1 MAKRIKAHIP
11 NAVTCLNLL
20 SGCVGIVFA
29 FQGNFPV
36 VAMCLLASGIFDFLD
51 GMVARLLGVSSP
63 MGRELDSLADVIS
76 FGLLPSVIYYQLLLS
91 GGTMGSYLPYVAFL
105 VAAFSAIRLAK
116 FNLDERQ
123 QSDFIG
129 LNTPMNAFYVISLP
143 FIAEIYPEVV
153 LHPIFLVGSIVLTS
167 ILLVSEIRLFSM
179 KLSSLSWK
187 VNRYKYLFLLIAVCL
202 LIVWR
207 FVAIPL
213 ILLLYFIF
221 SFLHFRREDSTSS
234 LNG

>member
-1 MAKRIKAHIP
+1 MANTIKAHIP
-11 NAVTCLNLL
+11 NAVTCLNLV

-29 FQGNFPV
+29 FQGNFAV

-51 GMVARLLGVSSP
+51 GMVARLLKVSSP

-76 FGLLPSVIYYQLLLS
+76 FGLLPGVIYYQLLLS
-91 GGTMGSYLPYVAFL
+91 NPSTWTYLPYAAFL
-105 VAAFSAIRLAK
+105 VPAFSAIRLAK

-143 FIAEIYPEVV
+143 FIADIYPEIV
-153 LHPIFLVGSIVLTS
+153 LNPIFLIASIALTS
-167 ILLVSEIRLFSM
+167 ILLVSDIRLFSM
-179 KLSSLSWK
+179 KLSSLSWR
-187 VNRYKYLFLLIAVCL
+187 VNRYKYLFILLAIGL
-202 LIVWR
+202 LAIWQ

-213 ILLLYFIF
+213 ILFLYFIF
-221 SFLHFRREDSTSS
+221 SSLHFRSEAR
-234 LNG
+234 